1 MSEAAQ
7 LWLFLGAFG
16 LIGASF
22 AWQWAHRQDCE
33 AKRIA
38 NAEQLMGLE
47 RDVKYLLNE
56 VGREHAEGMR
66 ARLHHLENRER
77 AREGQ

>member
-16 LIGASF
+16 LIGAGF

-33 AKRIA
+33 ARRI
-38 NAEQLMGLE
+38 EQARKLAQLDGAI
-47 RDVKYLLNE
+47 KYLLNE
-56 VGREHAEGMR
+56 VGEDHNEGMR
-66 ARLHHLENRER
+66 MRLHDLENWRR
-77 AREGQ
+77 SRDG